1 MTPVARSLAH
11 AARRLRRAPAFSL
24 AAVLTLM
31 LGIGATTAVFSVV
44 NAVVLR
50 PLPYPRSDRLVDLS
64 HTLAVSGVTRVDQ
77 SDATYLHYA
86 QANRVFS
93 GVAAYRVTSV
103 NVGQLHGA
111 STAEGA
117 RAERVAAGRVSAS
130 TFLVLGAAP
139 LVGRVL
145 AERDDVP
152 AAPHV
157 VVLGQRLWERK
168 YGGDRSVVGR
178 AIDVDGVAHEVV
190 GIMRADF
197 GLPSTRTDLWVPL
210 RLDPANTA
218 SAAFD
223 YRGVARLRDGV
234 SIAMAS
240 ADLQRLLPEVP
251 VVFPGRLTVGAI
263 TQTRMQSVVR
273 PLRDVVVGDVARVLW
288 VVLGAVSCVLLV
300 ACANVMNLVLVRA
313 EQRQHELA
321 VRRALGA
328 SRAELVRD
336 QLAEGAILAAAGGM
350 LGLVL
355 GLVGVRVLRSLEGAV
370 DIPRLAELSVDA
382 TMLMVAVGVT
392 VLATLLVTAI
402 PALRAASAAAWTVLG
417 DSGRAVTAGRG
428 RHRARHALVAAQ
440 MALAVVLLTGAGLM
454 ARSFARLRAV
464 PAGFETANV
473 STFRV
478 ALPQA
483 TYGAPDDP
491 ARFIVRALD
500 GIASVPGVAAVAV
513 ASKLPLAEESR
524 RDTALFVEDRPLT
537 AGTMPNVH
545 QVSFVTPGY
554 FRAMGI
560 PLLEG
565 RAFDAPDPARARD
578 EVIVSRALAER
589 YWRGEPVVG
598 KRVRTGP
605 VGPWY
610 TVVGVAG
617 NVRGTGLD
625 EPPDEMIYFP
635 VVVALGAGQPGGRMG
650 RPLWTPRELAFVAR
664 SDRDPAAVSAAVQRV
679 VRALDPGVPTYA
691 VRAMTD
697 ILAQAASR
705 TSFTLLLLG
714 IASAVT
720 LVLGAVGIYGVVSYM
735 VSLRTREVAV
745 RLALG
750 AQPAQVRRMVS
761 RQAMVV
767 AGVGIAIGLAGA
779 SAVTRVLGALLYGV
793 SPTDP
798 TSMAGAAVLLAM
810 VAAAASWVPAR
821 RASRLD
827 PARALRG
834 D

>member
-24 AAVLTLM
+24 AAVFTLM

-64 HTLAVSGVTRVDQ
+64 HTLAISGVTRVEQ

-86 QANRVFS
+86 SANRVFS
-93 GVAAYRVTSV
+93 GVAVYRVTSV

-130 TFLVLGAAP
+130 AFSVLGAAP
-139 LVGRVL
+139 LVGR
-145 AERDDVP
+145 AIAARDDVP
-152 AAPHV
+152 TAPHV
-157 VVLGQRLWERK
+157 VLLGQRLWERK
-168 YGGDRSVVGR
+168 YGGDPSVVGR
-178 AIDVDGVAHEVV
+178 TIEIDGVAHEVV

-234 SIAMAS
+234 STAMAS
-240 ADLQRLLPEVP
+240 ADLQRLLPDVP
-251 VVFPGRLTVGAI
+251 VVFPGRLTVDAI
-263 TQTRMQSVVR
+263 TQTRMQSIVR

-288 VVLGAVSCVLLV
+288 VILGAVSCVLLV

-336 QLAEGAILAAAGGM
+336 QLAEGAIVTVAGGV

-392 VLATLLVTAI
+392 VLAMLLVTAI
-402 PALRAASAAAWTVLG
+402 PALRAAAASAWTVLG
-417 DSGRAVTAGRG
+417 DSGRAVTAGRR

-464 PAGFETANV
+464 PAGFDAANV

-483 TYGAPDDP
+483 TYGAPGDP
-491 ARFIVRALD
+491 ARFIVHALD
-500 GIASVPGVAAVAV
+500 GIASVPGVVAVAV
-513 ASKLPLAEESR
+513 ASKLPLVEESR

-537 AGTMPNVH
+537 PGTMPNVH
-545 QVSFVTPGY
+545 QVSFVSPGY
-554 FRAMGI
+554 FRAMGV

-635 VVVALGAGQPGGRMG
+635 VVVALGGGRPGGQME

-664 SDRDPAAVSAAVQRV
+664 SDRDPAAVSAAVQRA
-679 VRALDPGVPTYA
+679 VRVLDPAVPTYA
-691 VRAMTD
+691 ARSMSD

-720 LVLGAVGIYGVVSYM
+720 LVLGAVGIYGVVSYV

-750 AQPAQVRRMVS
+750 AQPVQVRRMVS

-767 AGVGIAIGLAGA
+767 AGVGIVIGLAGA
-779 SAVTRVLGALLYGV
+779 LAVTRVLGALLYGV

-798 TSMAGAAVLLAM
+798 ASMVGAVVLLAV